1 MKYSVIAVDLSVDH
15 KDVRSVDFESND
27 SLLDADIVIIDPSKL
42 ARLWGA
48 AKRYDDGILRLW
60 SRQGSDKLLELLAWR
75 QGEIQ
80 RLLQAGK
87 IIFTFMA
94 PLTGCECQIRNSSS
108 YRRVTNYDW
117 VPEIGKFLVE
127 ILETGSGSFLVL
139 QKPDHPMAQFFR
151 AFRDELS
158 YKAYLHVRAERHKAY
173 FATTKTGHPV
183 AADFGID
190 NGHLILLPSFRKTP
204 EPAKLFGVLIQ
215 CARKYLERE
224 MRTPPPGWVGDF
236 ELPGESEI
244 LAEISVIDKRISEEE
259 ERRKQAEKQLVEVV
273 RFKDL
278 LFEQGKPLEDAVI
291 AAMNVLGFDATRL
304 KKEDKEHDIVLES
317 PEGRLVGE
325 VEGKDNDAIHI
336 DKLDQL
342 SRVVDEDF
350 EERGTYPDGL
360 LIGNGYRLREPQ
372 SRPRQFTEKV
382 HIAANRKQFIL
393 LTTPE
398 LFRAT
403 QRALAN
409 PDDEDFK
416 RRCREALVMAK
427 GAEVHFPDT

>member
-1 MKYSVIAVDLSVDH
+1 
-15 KDVRSVDFESND
+15 VDFRSND
-27 SLLDADIVIIDPSKL
+27 SLLDADIVIIDPSRL
-42 ARLWGA
+42 DRLWRVA
-48 AKRYDDGILRLW
+48 ERSSDGIRRLW
-60 SRQGSDKLLELLAWR
+60 STQGSDDLLALLAWR
-75 QGEIQ
+75 QSEIQ

-87 IIFTFMA
+87 IIFAFMA
-94 PLTGCECQIRNSSS
+94 PLTGCDCQIRRSSK
-108 YRRVTNYDW
+108 YRRLTNYDW
-117 VPEIGKFLVE
+117 VPNYGELLVK
-127 ILETGSGSFLVL
+127 ILETGSGSSLVL
-139 QKPDHPMAQFFR
+139 QKPDHPMAQFFS

-158 YKAYLHVRAERHKAY
+158 YDAYLRARAEEHEAF
-173 FATTKTGHPV
+173 FATNKTGNPV
-183 AADFGID
+183 AADFSIG

-244 LAEISVIDKRISEEE
+244 LAEISVVDKRISEEE
-259 ERRKQAEKQLVEVV
+259 ERRKQAERQLLEVV

-291 AAMNVLGFDATRL
+291 VAMNVLGFDATRL
-304 KKEDKEHDIVLES
+304 KKEDKEHDVVLES
-317 PEGRLVGE
+317 PEGRIVGE

-350 EERGTYPDGL
+350 EEHGTYADGI

-372 SRPRQFTEKV
+372 SRPRQFTKKV
-382 HIAANRKQFIL
+382 HIAAKRKQFIL
-393 LTTPE
+393 LTTAE

-403 QRALAN
+403 QRVLAN

-416 RRCREALVMAK
+416 RRCREALLVAK
-427 GAEVHFPDT
+427 GTEVHFPDI

>member
-1 MKYSVIAVDLSVDH
+1 
-15 KDVRSVDFESND
+15 
-27 SLLDADIVIIDPSKL
+27 
-42 ARLWGA
+42 
-48 AKRYDDGILRLW
+48 
-60 SRQGSDKLLELLAWR
+60 
-75 QGEIQ
+75 
-80 RLLQAGK
+80 LQAGK
-87 IIFTFMA
+87 IIFAFMA
-94 PLTGCECQIRNSSS
+94 PLTGCDCQIRDSGS
-108 YRRVTNYDW
+108 YRLVTNYDW
-117 VPEIGKFLVE
+117 VPDYRQLLVK
-127 ILETGSGSFLVL
+127 ILETGSGSSLVL
-139 QKPDHPMAQFFR
+139 QKSDHPMAQVFS
-151 AFRDELS
+151 AFRNELA
-158 YKAYLHVRAERHKAY
+158 YNAYLCIEAENPEVF
-173 FATTKTGHPV
+173 FATNKTGNPV
-183 AADFGID
+183 AADFSIG
-190 NGHLILLPSFRKTP
+190 NGHLILLPFFRKTS

-244 LAEISVIDKRISEEE
+244 RAEISVIDKRISEQE

-304 KKEDKEHDIVLES
+304 KKEDKEHDVVLES

-382 HIAANRKQFIL
+382 YIAANRKQFIL

-409 PDDEDFK
+409 PDDEDFT
-416 RRCREALVMAK
+416 RRCREALLVAK
-427 GAEVHFPDT
+427 GTEAHFPDT

>member
-1 MKYSVIAVDLSVDH
+1 MKYIVIAVDLFVDR
-15 KDVRSVDFESND
+15 KDVRSVHFESKA

-42 ARLWGA
+42 NRLWGA
-48 AKRYDDGILRLW
+48 AERRRDGILRLR
-60 SRQGSDKLLELLAWR
+60 STQGSDNLLALLAWR

-87 IIFTFMA
+87 IIFAFMA
-94 PLTGCECQIRNSSS
+94 PLTGCDCQIRDSSR
-108 YRRVTNYDW
+108 YRRLTNYDW
-117 VPEIGKFLVE
+117 VPEVGELLVN
-127 ILETGSGSFLVL
+127 ILETGSGSSLVL
-139 QKPDHPMAQFFR
+139 QKSDHPMAQFFS
-151 AFRDELS
+151 AFRNELAYS
-158 YKAYLHVRAERHKAY
+158 AYLRIEAESPEFF
-173 FATTKTGHPV
+173 FATNKTDNPV
-183 AADFGID
+183 AADFSIG

-224 MRTPPPGWVGDF
+224 MRTPPPEWVKGF

-244 LAEISVIDKRISEEE
+244 LAEISIIDERIGEEKQ
-259 ERRKQAEKQLVEVV
+259 RRKQAEKQLVEVV

-278 LFEQGKPLEDAVI
+278 LFEQGRPLEDAVI
-291 AAMNVLGFDATRL
+291 AAMNVLGFDAKRF
-304 KKEDKEHDIVLES
+304 KKEDKEHDVVLES
-317 PEGRLVGE
+317 PEGRIVAE

-350 EERGTYPDGL
+350 EERGTYADGI
-360 LIGNGYRLREPQ
+360 LIGNAYRLRDPQ
-372 SRPRQFTEKV
+372 SRPRQFTKKV
-382 HIAANRKQFIL
+382 HIAAKRKLFIL

-403 QRALAN
+403 QRLLAN

-416 RRCREALVMAK
+416 RRCREALLVAK
-427 GAEVHFPDT
+427 GTEVHFPDT